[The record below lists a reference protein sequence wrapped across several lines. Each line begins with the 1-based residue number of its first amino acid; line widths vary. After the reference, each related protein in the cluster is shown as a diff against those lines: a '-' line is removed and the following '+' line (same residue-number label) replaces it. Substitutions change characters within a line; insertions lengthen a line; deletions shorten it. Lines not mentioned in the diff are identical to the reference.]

1 MFECLHCRVVRQ
13 MVTRQIQMSNL
24 DKWECGQ
31 AVMIKCNCEL
41 KWCSYLW
48 SRNQYLQ
55 WQWSTERKTA
65 IRPEIRGKQSKLSL
79 LHSHLSIDQDSCQV
93 SQYFHYT
100 SLQMFWKVMISVWRP
115 LPSSCENFHFP
126 FITLTFSM
134 QLWSQNGRSQP
145 CSHAGINPEDESW
158 EMTSW
163 DSAWNW
169 SERGGLEMQP

>member
-48 SRNQYLQ
+48 SRNQSLQ
-55 WQWSTERKTA
+55 WQWSMERKTA

-115 LPSSCENFHFP
+115 PSLQLWKFP
-126 FITLTFSM
+126 FSFYNFNVFNAALISKWAFTALFSC
-134 QLWSQNGRSQP
+134 R
-145 CSHAGINPEDESW
+145 D
-158 EMTSW
+158 
-163 DSAWNW
+163 
-169 SERGGLEMQP
+169 